1 MNDFSP
7 TTPTAA
13 LHTTSDEDLAR
24 RVQAGCADSFNE
36 LAARLR
42 PRLLFVLRRRLQNEA
57 DAEDIAQKTLLR
69 AYEKMSLYDPARKF
83 SPWLFTIALRLAAD
97 HHRKRQR
104 TPPTQTPG
112 ESASAVADPQPT
124 PAQQAI
130 TQEQSTDLWAL
141 AEQHLKP
148 DQWTALWLLYGEGQT
163 VKEIAQTLGRTAVSV
178 RVFLF
183 RARKT
188 LAPHLAKYSEFVE
201 NTGAVDQKTPDIAI
215 PSTPQ
220 VVRAES

>member
-1 MNDFSP
+1 MNTSSS

-13 LHTTSDEDLAR
+13 LHATSDEDLAR
-24 RVQAGCADSFNE
+24 RVQAGCVDSFNE

-57 DAEDIAQKTLLR
+57 DAEDVAQKTLLR
-69 AYEKMSLYDPARKF
+69 AYEKINLYNPTRKF
-83 SPWLFTIALRLAAD
+83 SPWLFTIALRLATD

-104 TPPTQTPG
+104 TPPVQTSG
-112 ESASAVADPQPT
+112 ESASAIVDPQPT

-130 TQEQSTDLWAL
+130 AHEQSTDLWAL
-141 AEQHLKP
+141 AEQVLKP
-148 DQWTALWLLYGEGQT
+148 EQWTALWLLYGEGQT

-178 RVFLF
+178 RVLLY

-188 LAPHLAKYSEFVE
+188 LAPNLAKYSEAVE
-201 NTGAVDQKTPDIAI
+201 KQSTDFAT